1 MTVRRAAGAVGMQ
14 SSPYNPCMLQ
24 SLQALLAPAVI
35 ERAVLMANHVLAAE
49 PVATER
55 LRFHAGRSIGLRWLD
70 WPSMLP
76 APPVILFQ
84 ITPAGLLESVPDRG
98 ADETADLAIAIDAGR
113 PLALMASLAAGER
126 LPMTVQGDAAL
137 AADVNWLVDNVRWD
151 AEADLAR
158 FVDPRVAHL
167 LANLG
172 RGAVR
177 SVQLAVR
184 TGAGLAARWRGGRP

>member
-1 MTVRRAAGAVGMQ
+1 
-14 SSPYNPCMLQ
+14 MLH
-24 SLQALLAPAVI
+24 SLQALLAPAIV

-55 LRFHAGRSIGLRWLD
+55 LRSHTGRTIGLRWVD

-84 ITPAGLLESVPDRG
+84 ISAAGLLEWTPERG
-98 ADETADLAIAIDAGR
+98 AEETADLSIAIEAGR
-113 PLALMASLAAGER
+113 PVALLAALAAGER

-158 FVDPRVAHL
+158 VVDPRVAHL

-177 SVQLAVR
+177 GLRLAVR
-184 TGAGLAARWRGGRP
+184 TGTGLAARWRAGRP